1 MPISSNLKKLTKLT
15 LTPLLLSLS
24 FSLSS
29 LLFSLL
35 LTSCSLPGGGNNVSQ
50 DTSLSPKPLIPI
62 ISWSTVIL
70 DYRFYSSGE
79 VVEEGSWATL
89 HVGKWEKFPMFDTEL
104 LGMKA
109 WDKKSVLLH
118 ASVAYGTK
126 DQEQIVRRSQIT
138 RSDTPGME
146 SLFWKE
152 DIATG
157 ATTKWNNQTLTIKQI
172 LDDEFIVI
180 TYPRQHPLAGK
191 SLTFEVEVK
200 SVE

>member
-1 MPISSNLKKLTKLT
+1 MVMNKYWNYF
-15 LTPLLLSLS
+15 LLLILP
-24 FSLSS
+24 F
-29 LLFSLL
+29 
-35 LTSCSLPGGGNNVSQ
+35 LTSCSLPGGKTLN
-50 DTSLSPKPLIPI
+50 DIPLSSSKPLIS
-62 ISWSTVIL
+62 ISSGSIATL
-70 DYRFYSSGE
+70 NYRLYSSGE
-79 VVEEGSWATL
+79 VVEEGSWITL
-89 HVGKWEKFPMFDTEL
+89 HVGKWEKFPAFDTEL

-118 ASVAYGTK
+118 ESVAYGSK

-180 TYPRQHPLAGK
+180 TYPRQHPLSGK
-191 SLTFEVEVK
+191 SFTFEVEVK

>member
-1 MPISSNLKKLTKLT
+1 MVMNKYWNYF
-15 LTPLLLSLS
+15 LLLILP
-24 FSLSS
+24 F
-29 LLFSLL
+29 
-35 LTSCSLPGGGNNVSQ
+35 LTSCSLPESNTQ
-50 DTSLSPKPLIPI
+50 KDTLSSSKPLIS
-62 ISWSTVIL
+62 ISSGSIATL
-70 DYRFYSSGE
+70 NYRLYSSGE
-79 VVEEGSWATL
+79 VVEEGSWITL
-89 HVGKWEKFPMFDTEL
+89 HVGKWEKFPAFDTEL

-118 ASVAYGTK
+118 ESVAYGSK

-180 TYPRQHPLAGK
+180 TYPRQHPLSGK
-191 SLTFEVEVK
+191 SLTFEVEVQ